1 MSIFSADHENAAS
14 GWLYQDLLTNSITDD
29 GRKLSI
35 DLVQVSKNTAAGWRS
50 AADGRADADHRFYEV
65 TISTNAN
72 LDTAL
77 KNLQYFFIRAD
88 REMER
93 RKTSGQTGPRLGLL
107 VHLPKKPKSRLY
119 KLQTFLSM
127 LSYLRNQY
135 DFLYSDNDPD
145 GAEKVCKPL
154 APSDQTK
161 SIQLGNM
168 MPLLRVVADRSRRLS
183 GDILLSDLLDVS
195 AQDKL
200 PDDDITA
207 CFGKNGQLPQNWWK
221 SLQSCCHVMLIRTFR
236 SLTKAK
242 YTAAAKQLPAHL
254 CRMRAKMPLLAEL
267 IWFFQLQALA
277 KNNELT
283 DEAGTLKEE
292 TLDNLRRDAI
302 VCAEA
307 LTQILENSC
316 QHARQKSAYLC
327 LRLHRT
333 SLDGA
338 ASLVEQSVKNRSWII
353 TRYANMWSSGR
364 VPGDGLTW
372 KHDDV
377 LLRDAKHYF
386 EISVTDDA
394 APETPDGSACG
405 ILDHYLSHTADS
417 AEDQDRLPTRLQDL
431 FEDSSFI
438 NRDHMVLHY
447 GLQALRQHIL
457 VNRGS
462 FLVTSPRRSGGTEM
476 VLSQSDGTLSQR
488 VIPEDLNTTEYHILL
503 PLGMPPQDLRDSVA
517 SAPATSIENILDPSC
532 LKDPSHTAIRIHRH
546 RIAPIPDMDGFPSQS
561 GKDRGVDEYTAVL
574 RGLTINAPSPDHTIF
589 LLDIRDLDHIQTE
602 LFSKALFRTILENPD
617 RRLLFALFFS
627 DTMQQQ
633 ITIRMCAVFYRRCRK
648 LLRQNAGCTPYTPSQ
663 VALCS
668 RSPLGYPEVNMT
680 LNFRNWDAMTETM
693 IRYAYNNLTASH
705 DLYAQIK
712 YFLYAP
718 DRELS
723 EKAPVT
729 EVFPFD
735 LYLHDP
741 MDGSAGNGLCW
752 FLQNVHGT
760 LTRDIQKNEHGG
772 IKVNN
777 IHVHLPTNVH
787 LESFYAAD
795 LLFRNVAYVCR
806 FAYLLA
812 LRLKQEPGFH
822 SDRSTL
828 VVCYE
833 AYSGLL
839 MQYLEYYLNQITP
852 ADPQSEWDHVRAAIV
867 YREKKHSA
875 QLYLPSDLEDQLARD
890 PNFFTGWNFVVLS
903 PIATTLSTIHMLHEL
918 IGRKCGPVP
927 QDRIRDYTIILVGQL
942 PDGDDNTPIQDQYW
956 TPDDRSPG
964 LGTVR
969 LHDRRDD
976 GTWPVGYVVRAD
988 VPWHDPAH
996 CAPKQDRALVHA
1008 DTTATELKLLFPM
1021 KLTEEEAKLLSTPS
1035 PRWDDPVQWKL
1046 LHRHDVCSLICPAGL
1061 PPQEHRDRIAENN
1074 RRLELLRGC
1083 IYYSHI
1089 VKSSNHYAYYLE
1101 FSQCY
1106 EHICS
1111 RENRDDWQ
1119 NWLKSLRKSPR
1130 RDVLTILVAPLRLG
1144 ISPLLKALIDHVFTE
1159 SIHVLQL
1166 DLQNSRRLDILTKYA
1181 YVAQTC
1187 RDALKA
1193 DPSLE
1198 IHFHYID
1205 DSIVTAD
1212 TLRRGQRLVDT
1223 LLRSHISPDVMDTRV
1238 KLFSDVYVMLNRSS
1252 RDTAKSLVADPDRNF
1267 HAYMHLAVPH
1277 FNTHNDHCPS
1287 CAQVE
1292 KFQHLKKCSSTNR
1305 FAGEFQRLAAKHL
1318 KRSPEEYLSWQEQQL
1333 MTSRSAFLRLRQWVF
1348 NRHGLAPTGLEAEYE
1363 LVLAHLEKIRTHA
1376 YQEILGRYRAMVLR
1390 ENREVRWEEQQE
1402 GRPEGSIPR
1411 QPNFADITDL
1421 LKALRSPDVYRE
1433 AYREQNS
1440 KATIA
1445 SIDADLKSRHPY
1457 IRQEFLKE
1465 LAELKLCDYLPRTE
1479 CTDRE
1484 RTLNAYRQ
1492 IWFRGVLSD
1501 QAYRRMITVHDAFS
1515 SLVLEKE
1522 TETPDQMYKMILN
1535 FLQNRRI
1542 LGNAPVTDDN
1552 SPQALIDK
1560 WEWLHS
1566 GLKVLSRNDL
1576 VHYHMVRASMF
1587 QILRDLAR
1595 TMLSRRKE
1603 TGLPSAAKLLRLRPK
1618 GPCITLAGPQ
1628 DEAIDPLLRYQ
1639 LFSGIMRRLAD
1650 MQSVY
1655 PIETLGNDD
1664 VPNALLS
1671 LTESFFRGLPQEAL
1685 GRRWFYCTIPSYDRM
1700 MTDYEK
1706 YIKLSTMAEDDE
1718 TKSSRIQDSF
1728 LRKDTNTG
1736 GNAP

>member
-1 MSIFSADHENAAS
+1 MSIFSTDHENAAS
-14 GWLYQDLLTNSITDD
+14 GWPYQDLAAGSITAD

-35 DLVQVSKNTAAGWRS
+35 DLVRVPDNTAAGWRS

-65 TISTNAN
+65 TIATNAN

-93 RKTSGQTGPRLGLL
+93 RREHGDETGPRLGLL
-107 VHLPKKPKSRLY
+107 VHLPQKSTGRRF

-135 DFLYSDNDPD
+135 DFLYSVNTPD
-145 GAEKVCKPL
+145 AADKVCKPL
-154 APSDQTK
+154 APSDQNK

-183 GDILLSDLLDVS
+183 GDILLSDLLEVR

-200 PDDDITA
+200 SDDDIAA
-207 CFGKNGQLPQNWWK
+207 CFQENGPLPQNWWE
-221 SLQSCCHVMLIRTFR
+221 SLRSCCQVMLTRTFR
-236 SLTKAK
+236 SLEKAG
-242 YTAAAKQLPAHL
+242 YTGAIAQLPPQL
-254 CRMRAKMPLLAEL
+254 CAMRAKMPLLAEL

-316 QHARQKSAYLC
+316 QHSRQKSAYLC

-333 SLDGA
+333 ALDGSA
-338 ASLVEQSVKNRSWII
+338 TLVEKSVKTRSWII

-394 APETPDGSACG
+394 APETPGSAACG
-405 ILDHYLSHTADS
+405 ILDHYLSHTAAS

-462 FLVTSPRRSGGTEM
+462 FLVTSPRRGRTEM

-488 VIPEDLNTTEYHILL
+488 MIPDALNTTEYHILL

-532 LKDPSHTAIRIHRH
+532 LTDPMDTAIEVRRH
-546 RIAPIPDMDGFPSQS
+546 QITPLPMNGFPSQR
-561 GKDRGVDEYTAVL
+561 GKDRGVDEYTAQL
-574 RGLTINAPSPDHTIF
+574 GKLTAPAGGHTIF
-589 LLDIRDLDHIQTE
+589 LLDIHDLDHIQTE
-602 LFSKALFRTILENPD
+602 LFSKALFRTILENPH

-648 LLRQNAGCTPYTPSQ
+648 LLRQDAGCIPASMSQ
-663 VALCS
+663 AALCS
-668 RSPLGYPEVNMT
+668 RSSLGYPEVNMI

-705 DLYAQIK
+705 ELYAQIK

-718 DRELS
+718 DREPS
-723 EKAPVT
+723 QKAPVT

-741 MDGSAGNGLCW
+741 MDGSDGNGLCW

-760 LTRDIQKNEHGG
+760 LTRDIQRNQKGG
-772 IKVNN
+772 IKVND
-777 IHVHLPTNVH
+777 IHVHLPTNIH

-812 LRLKQEPGFH
+812 LRLKQEPGFPF
-822 SDRSTL
+822 DRDTL

-839 MQYLEYYLNQITP
+839 MQYLEYYLNQIIP
-852 ADPQSEWDHVRAAIV
+852 ADAQSEWGHVRAAIV

-890 PNFFTGWNFVVLS
+890 PRFFQNWNFVVLS
-903 PIATTLSTIHMLHEL
+903 PIATTLSTVHMLHEL
-918 IGRKCGPVP
+918 IERTCGPVP
-927 QDRIRDYTIILVGQL
+927 RDQIRDYTIILVGQL
-942 PDGDDNTPIQDQYW
+942 PENGGLTPLQDNYW
-956 TPDDRSPG
+956 TSPNRALG

-976 GTWPVGYVVRAD
+976 RTWPVGYVVRAD

-996 CAPKQDRALVHA
+996 CPPKQDRALVHA
-1008 DTTATELKLLFPM
+1008 DTTATELKLLFPL
-1021 KLTEEEAKLLSTPS
+1021 KLTKEESRLLSTPI
-1035 PRWDDPVQWKL
+1035 PRWDDPVQWQL
-1046 LHRHDVCSLICPAGL
+1046 LHRHDVCSLICPADL
-1061 PPQEHRDRIAENN
+1061 PPQAHRARILENN

-1106 EHICS
+1106 EHIRS
-1111 RENRDDWQ
+1111 RGNRADWHK
-1119 NWLKSLRKSPR
+1119 WLLSLRKSPR

-1144 ISPLLKALIDHVFTE
+1144 ISPLLKDLIDHVFTE

-1166 DLQNSRRLDILTKYA
+1166 DLLNSRRQDILTKYA

-1187 RDALKA
+1187 RDALRA

-1212 TLRRGQRLVDT
+1212 TLRRGRSMVDM
-1223 LLRSHISPDVMDTRV
+1223 LLRSYISPDVMDARV

-1252 RDTAKSLVADPDRNF
+1252 RDTAQSLVADPDRNF

-1277 FNTHNDHCPS
+1277 FNTHKDYCPS

-1305 FAGEFQRLAAKHL
+1305 FAGAFQRLVAKHI

-1348 NRHGLAPTGLEAEYE
+1348 NRHGIAPAGLEAEYE
-1363 LVLAHLEKIRTHA
+1363 LVLGHLEDIRDLA
-1376 YQEILGRYRAMVLR
+1376 YREILDRYQAMVLR
-1390 ENREVRWEEQQE
+1390 ENREVRWEEQQN
-1402 GRPEGSIPR
+1402 GLPEGSLPR
-1411 QPNFADITDL
+1411 QPDFDTIPKL
-1421 LKALRSPDVYRE
+1421 LQALHSLD
-1433 AYREQNS
+1433 AYRDAYLRQNPN
-1440 KATIA
+1440 ATVA
-1445 SIDADLKSRHPY
+1445 SIDAELKNRHPY

-1465 LAELKLCDYLPRTE
+1465 LAELKLCDYLHCIKPNDLEKTR
-1479 CTDRE
+1479 
-1484 RTLNAYRQ
+1484 NAYRQ
-1492 IWFRGVLSD
+1492 IWFRGVLAD

-1515 SLVLEKE
+1515 TLVLEKE
-1522 TETPDQMYKMILN
+1522 TETLDQMGDMLLD
-1535 FLQNRRI
+1535 FLKNRQI
-1542 LGNAPVTDDN
+1542 LGTAPMADDD
-1552 SPQALIDK
+1552 SLPAVIDR

-1566 GLKVLSRNDL
+1566 GLKILSRNDL

-1595 TMLSRRKE
+1595 TMLSDGDE
-1603 TGLPSAAKLLRLRPK
+1603 ADLPTAAELFRLRTQ
-1618 GPCITLAGPQ
+1618 GPVITLTGQP

-1650 MQSVY
+1650 MQSGY
-1655 PIETLGNDD
+1655 PIETLADD
-1664 VPNALLS
+1664 TLPRKLLHLSERFFTDS
-1671 LTESFFRGLPQEAL
+1671 LPAEEL
-1685 GRRWFYCTIPSYDRM
+1685 GRRWFFCSIPSYERM

-1718 TKSSRIQDSF
+1718 TRSSRIQDSF
-1728 LRKDTNTG
+1728 LPEDTNTG

>member
-1 MSIFSADHENAAS
+1 MSIFSTDHEKAAS
-14 GWLYQDLLTNSITDD
+14 GWLYQDLVTNSITDD
-29 GRKLSI
+29 GHKLSI
-35 DLVQVSKNTAAGWRS
+35 DLVQVPDNTAAGWRS
-50 AADGRADADHRFYEV
+50 AADGRSDADHRFYEV

-88 REMER
+88 REMQR
-93 RKTSGQTGPRLGLL
+93 RRENGDRNGPRLGLL
-107 VHLPKKPKSRLY
+107 VHLPSKPMSRLY

-135 DFLYSDNDPD
+135 DFLYSLKPSK
-145 GAEKVCKPL
+145 GEEKVCKPL
-154 APSDQTK
+154 APSDQNK

-168 MPLLRVVADRSRRLS
+168 MPLLRVVADRSRQLS
-183 GDILLSDLLDVS
+183 GDILLSDLLEVR

-200 PDDDITA
+200 SDDDITA
-207 CFGKNGQLPQNWWK
+207 CFDENGQLPQNWWE
-221 SLQSCCHVMLIRTFR
+221 SLRSCCQVMLIRTFR
-236 SLTKAK
+236 SLTKAE
-242 YTAAAKQLPAHL
+242 YTAAIAQLPAQL
-254 CRMRAKMPLLAEL
+254 CAMRAKIPLLAEL

-283 DEAGTLKEE
+283 DEIGTLKED

-316 QHARQKSAYLC
+316 QHSRQKSAYLC

-333 SLDGA
+333 SLEGS

-353 TRYANMWSSGR
+353 TRYANIWSSGR
-364 VPGDGLTW
+364 IAGDGLAW
-372 KHDDV
+372 KRDSV

-394 APETPDGSACG
+394 APETPDGAACG
-405 ILDHYLSHTADS
+405 ILDHYLSHTDDA
-417 AEDQDRLPTRLQDL
+417 AEDKSRLPTRLQDL

-476 VLSQSDGTLSQR
+476 VLSRSDGTLSQR
-488 VIPEDLNTTEYHILL
+488 MIPDELNTTEYHILL

-532 LKDPSHTAIRIHRH
+532 LTDPAVEVRRH
-546 RIAPIPDMDGFPSQS
+546 QIAPLPMNGFPSQR
-561 GKDRGVDEYTAVL
+561 GKDQGVDEYTADL
-574 RGLTINAPSPDHTIF
+574 RKLTSNAPSRDHTIF
-589 LLDIRDLDHIQTE
+589 LLDIHDLDHIQTE
-602 LFSKALFRTILENPD
+602 LFSKALFRTILENPH
-617 RRLLFALFFS
+617 RRLLFALFFK

-648 LLRQNAGCTPYTPSQ
+648 LLRQNAWVTPDTPSQ

-668 RSPLGYPEVNMT
+668 RSPLGYPEVNMI

-718 DRELS
+718 DREPS
-723 EKAPVT
+723 EDAPVT

-735 LYLHDP
+735 LYLRDT
-741 MDGSAGNGLCW
+741 MDSSNGNDLCW

-772 IKVNN
+772 IKVND

-812 LRLKQEPGFH
+812 LRLKQEPGFR
-822 SDRSTL
+822 SDRGTL

-890 PNFFTGWNFVVLS
+890 PRFFQNWNFVVLS
-903 PIATTLSTIHMLHEL
+903 PIATTLSTVHMLHEL
-918 IGRKCGPVP
+918 IEHTCGPVP
-927 QDRIRDYTIILVGQL
+927 RDQIRDYTIILVGQL
-942 PDGDDNTPIQDQYW
+942 PDGHGKTPIQDQYW
-956 TPDDRSPG
+956 TPEDHSPG
-964 LGTVR
+964 LGTVQ
-969 LHDRRDD
+969 LHDRRTD

-988 VPWHDPAH
+988 VPWHDPADCAV

-1008 DTTATELKLLFPM
+1008 DTTATELKLLFPL
-1021 KLTEEEAKLLSTPS
+1021 KLTKEEAKLLSTPS

-1046 LHRHDVCSLICPAGL
+1046 LHRHDVCSLICPADL
-1061 PPQEHRDRIAENN
+1061 DARAHRERILENN

-1101 FSQCY
+1101 FTQCY
-1106 EHICS
+1106 EHIRS
-1111 RENRDDWQ
+1111 KENRADWQ
-1119 NWLKSLRKSPR
+1119 NWLLSLRKSPR

-1144 ISPLLKALIDHVFTE
+1144 ISPLLKDLIDHVFTE

-1166 DLQNSRRLDILTKYA
+1166 DLLNSRRQDILTKYA

-1187 RDALKA
+1187 RDALRA

-1212 TLRRGQRLVDT
+1212 TLRRGQSMVDM
-1223 LLRSHISPDVMDTRV
+1223 LLRSYISPDVMDARV
-1238 KLFSDVYVMLNRSS
+1238 RLFSDVYVMLNRSS
-1252 RDTAKSLVADPDRNF
+1252 RDTAQSLVADPDRNF

-1277 FNTHNDHCPS
+1277 FNTHNDYCPS

-1305 FAGEFQRLAAKHL
+1305 FAGAFQRLAAKHL

-1333 MTSRSAFLRLRQWVF
+1333 LTSRSAFLRLRQWVF
-1348 NRHGLAPTGLEAEYE
+1348 NRHGIAPAGLEAEYE
-1363 LVLAHLEKIRTHA
+1363 LVLGHLEKIRTHA

-1411 QPNFADITDL
+1411 QPDFDNTSKL
-1421 LKALRSPDVYRE
+1421 LQALHSLD
-1433 AYREQNS
+1433 AYRDAYQLQNP
-1440 KATIA
+1440 
-1445 SIDADLKSRHPY
+1445 DADSAAFETELLTRHPY

-1465 LAELKLCDYLPRTE
+1465 LAELKLCDYLPSI
-1479 CTDRE
+1479 DPPQRE

-1515 SLVLEKE
+1515 TLVLEKE
-1522 TETPDQMYKMILN
+1522 TETQAQMYKMILD

-1542 LGNAPVTDDN
+1542 LGNAPVIGDR
-1552 SPQALIDK
+1552 SPQAVIDK

-1595 TMLSRRKE
+1595 TMLSRRSE
-1603 TGLPSAAKLLRLRPK
+1603 TGLPPAAKLLRLRPES
-1618 GPCITLAGPQ
+1618 PCITLAGQP

-1655 PIETLGNDD
+1655 PIETLRNDD
-1664 VPNALLS
+1664 VPNALQS
-1671 LTESFFRGLPQEAL
+1671 LTESFFRGLPQEDP
-1685 GRRWFYCTIPSYDRM
+1685 GRHWFYCTIPSYDRM

-1728 LRKDTNTG
+1728 LPEDTNTG
-1736 GNAP
+1736 GNAT